1 MIKYAVMIE
10 VDEGEWMYLTDENPF
25 TYASKPRLFDDIHM
39 AQAAAQ
45 LWNTGHVVEYKGNT
59 EDVHS

>member
-1 MIKYAVMIE
+1 MPRYAVMIE
-10 VDEGEWMYLTDENPF
+10 VDYGEWMYLSDENPF
-25 TYASKPRLFDDIHM
+25 SYESKPRLFDDKRM
-39 AQAAAQ
+39 AQAAAL